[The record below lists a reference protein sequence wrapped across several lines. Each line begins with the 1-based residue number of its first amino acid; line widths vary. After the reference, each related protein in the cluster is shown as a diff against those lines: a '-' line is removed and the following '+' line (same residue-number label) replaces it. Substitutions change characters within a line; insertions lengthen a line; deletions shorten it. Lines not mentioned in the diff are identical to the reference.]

1 MSRYEG
7 ATAIYEN
14 TKARDA
20 TVKRED
26 AKKGSA
32 KNSVRSFCRSLLR
45 GKPGSFGKSLG
56 EPARIAA
63 FCFLVTQIDTQA
75 LLQGALTDQKQAQ
88 TLIGLV
94 AEEGLEPPTRGL

>member
-1 MSRYEG
+1 MRRKDQPRILCG
-7 ATAIYEN
+7 
-14 TKARDA
+14 
-20 TVKRED
+20 VFV
-26 AKKGSA
+26 GP
-32 KNSVRSFCRSLLR
+32 SFAESLA
-45 GKPGSFGKSLG
+45 SFGKKLG